1 MTSLGTTLLI
11 RARIKSPATL
21 ALECD
26 AAHPHHH
33 HHPPNPNPGLCISFV
48 RDART
53 RPLASRGERT
63 GKDGQGR
70 VGLEM
75 RPARLRR
82 NPRQIDDK
90 PNITLLLS
98 WCCVF
103 PSLLSQVRLQGC
115 ITLNSHIHMHHM
127 HTRVSPAPGAPQIA
141 QRRLANKPP
150 LRPSQWMVS
159 QPREPEHARKRE
171 EHPHQST
178 DYPLPTHMSDLL
190 SRKSLRYQKVA
201 ACQRQV
207 GRPTLITLVRK

>member
-33 HHPPNPNPGLCISFV
+33 PQTQTPVSASRSFV
-48 RDART
+48 MHV
-53 RPLASRGERT
+53 PVHSLPW
-63 GKDGQGR
+63 GKDGQRRAGR

-82 NPRQIDDK
+82 NQGRL
-90 PNITLLLS
+90 TSRTLLS
-98 WCCVF
+98 WVVF
-103 PSLLSQVRLQGC
+103 FLLSCHRPAARLHYTQ
-115 ITLNSHIHMHHM
+115 LA
-127 HTRVSPAPGAPQIA
+127 HTYAPHAHTCLICAGRAA
-141 QRRLANKPP
+141 NRATSSANKPP

-178 DYPLPTHMSDLL
+178 DYLLRTRMSDLL
-190 SRKSLRYQKVA
+190 SRKSLRYQ
-201 ACQRQV
+201 R
-207 GRPTLITLVRK
+207 